1 MSMQMHMQKQDIF
14 DLIAKHNALDNLL
27 RGSDI
32 QELELSYKS
41 LQSHFETDELAH
53 IAEKINNKRQEYTKI
68 VSDYQQ
74 SFDQLTMKK
83 TEVFEAL
90 KSLFDLYQFLNNAHL
105 NTTHNDIDSVQ
116 INENDEF
123 IVNMAKLLYPN
134 GSDNMQLRDDPPISG
149 VQKKAFMDNQTGMFC
164 KKCSDVSTKSFDVST
179 NSNDFPDFPD
189 IPYPKTSSNL
199 SLAECHEVMSFNH
212 I

>member
-1 MSMQMHMQKQDIF
+1 MSMQMHMEKQDIF

-53 IAEKINNKRQEYTKI
+53 IDEKINNKRQEYTKI

-83 TEVFEAL
+83 QRF
-90 KSLFDLYQFLNNAHL
+90 S
-105 NTTHNDIDSVQ
+105 
-116 INENDEF
+116 
-123 IVNMAKLLYPN
+123 KLSKHYL
-134 GSDNMQLRDDPPISG
+134 I
-149 VQKKAFMDNQTGMFC
+149 C
-164 KKCSDVSTKSFDVST
+164 T
-179 NSNDFPDFPD
+179 NF
-189 IPYPKTSSNL
+189 
-199 SLAECHEVMSFNH
+199 
-212 I
+212 

>member
-1 MSMQMHMQKQDIF
+1 MSMQMHMEKQDIF

-53 IAEKINNKRQEYTKI
+53 IDEKIN
-68 VSDYQQ
+68 
-74 SFDQLTMKK
+74 SFLSSLNTMSTIDNEK

-90 KSLFDLYQFLNNAHL
+90 KALFDLYQFLNNAHL
-105 NTTHNDIDSVQ
+105 NTTHKDIDSVQ

-134 GSDNMQLRDDPPISG
+134 GSDNMQMRDDPPIAG
-149 VQKKAFMDNQTGMFC
+149 VEKKTFSDNQNCMFC
-164 KKCSDVSTKSFDVST
+164 NQCM
-179 NSNDFPDFPD
+179 NSNDSH
-189 IPYPKTSSNL
+189 IVYPKTSSNFT
-199 SLAECHEVMSFNH
+199 CRMS
-212 I
+212 